1 VENLKEH
8 LKAFDL
14 PNRAMAC
21 YQCGACT
28 GGCPV
33 GRFRWDFNPRRF
45 IEMIVRGE
53 LEELVNIP
61 DIWLCSHCLTCL
73 ERCPQQIEVS
83 EVIMHVKNAA
93 AKMGRAPDND
103 VKMADRIMTQGWSDE
118 PIKRMLKKRAGLG
131 LPEPAPGIDAETLE
145 TLAGSLGWPAKMEIF
160 KNRNSEPPEE
170 APEAGEK
177 PAE

>member
-1 VENLKEH
+1 MENLIEE

-14 PNRAMAC
+14 PVRARAC

-45 IEMIVRGE
+45 IEMIVRGR
-53 LEELVNIP
+53 LEELVKNP
-61 DIWLCSHCLTCL
+61 GLWLCSHCLTCL

-83 EVIMHVKNAA
+83 EIIMHVKNASA
-93 AKMGRAPDND
+93 RRGYAPEND
-103 VKMADRIMTQGWSDE
+103 VKMADQIMTRGWSEE
-118 PIKRMLKKRAGLG
+118 PIKRMLKKRSNLG
-131 LPEPAPGIDAETLE
+131 LPEPAPGIGAED
-145 TLAGSLGWPAKMEIF
+145 LAALASILCWTAKMETF
-160 KNRNSEPPEE
+160 KRREEEVREADPETE
-170 APEAGEK
+170 GN